1 MSKQYET
8 VIGLE
13 VHVEL
18 ATRTKI
24 FCSCSTRFGGAPNT
38 HTCPV
43 CTGMPGS
50 LPVLNR
56 KVVEYAMAVGLA
68 ANCKINQLC
77 KFDRKNYFYPD
88 NPQNYQISQ
97 LYLPIC
103 HDGWVEI
110 ETAQGQKKKIGIHE
124 IHMEEDAGKLI
135 HDEWEDCS
143 LVDYNRSGVPLI
155 EIVSEPDMR
164 SADEVIAYLE
174 KLRLM
179 IQYLGASDCKLQE
192 GSMRADVNLSV
203 REAGSSEFGT
213 RTEMKNLNSFK
224 AIARAIEGERQRQ
237 IELLEDG
244 KAVIQETRRW
254 DDNKESSKPMR
265 SKEDAKDYRYFPDP
279 DLPPVVISDQWIE
292 KVRAAQPEL
301 RDEKMER
308 YQKEYGLP
316 AYDASILTESK
327 AMADLFEETV
337 KLCKKPKEASN
348 WLMVEAMRLLK
359 EKAMEP
365 EEMGLSAASL
375 AALIDMVES
384 KEINRTIAKTVFQEM
399 FDQDLD
405 PRQYVK
411 EHGLGMVADDGAL
424 RKAIEQVMEENPQ
437 SVADYKSGKTKAMG
451 YLVGQTMKAMKG
463 KADPA
468 SVSSMVKEMLEQ
480 M

>member
-1 MSKQYET
+1 MAKQYET

-18 ATRTKI
+18 ATKTKI
-24 FCSCSTRFGGAPNT
+24 FCSCSTEFGGAPNT

-50 LPVLNR
+50 LPVLN
-56 KVVEYAMAVGLA
+56 KQVVEYALAVGLA
-68 ANCKINQLC
+68 TNCQIHQYC

-110 ETAQGQKKKIGIHE
+110 ETENGAKKVGIHE

-135 HDEWEDCS
+135 HDEWEGCS

-174 KLRLM
+174 KLRLL

-203 REAGSSEFGT
+203 REVGAKEFGT

-224 AIARAIEGERQRQ
+224 AIARAIEGETARQ
-237 IELLEDG
+237 IDLIESGEG
-244 KAVIQETRRW
+244 VVQETRRW
-254 DDNKESSKPMR
+254 DDTKERSYAMR
-265 SKEDAKDYRYFPDP
+265 SKEDAQDYRYFPDP
-279 DLPPVVISDQWIE
+279 DLVPVVISDEWIE
-292 KVRAAQPEL
+292 EIRNRQPEF
-301 RDEKMER
+301 RTEKLER
-308 YQKEYGLP
+308 YKAEFDIPQ
-316 AYDASILTESK
+316 YDAEILTNSK
-327 AMADLFEETV
+327 KLADLFEKTTAI
-337 KLCKKPKEASN
+337 CKKPKKVSN
-348 WLMVEAMRLLK
+348 WLMVETLRLLK
-359 EKAMEP
+359 ENNQEP
-365 EEMGLSAASL
+365 EDLKFTPENL
-375 AALIDMVES
+375 AKLIDLADEGTINNKTAKEVFEVIFKEDVDPGTYVE
-384 KEINRTIAKTVFQEM
+384 
-399 FDQDLD
+399 
-405 PRQYVK
+405 
-411 EHGLGMVADDGAL
+411 EHGLKAVSDEGAL
-424 RKAIEQVMEENPQ
+424 RAVIEEIVAANPQ
-437 SVADYKSGKTKAMG
+437 SVADYKGGKQKAMG
-451 YLVGQTMKAMKG
+451 FLVGQTMRAMKG

-468 SVSSMVKEMLEQ
+468 SVNKILKEILER
-480 M
+480 